1 MGSLRHGLV
10 IILTALL
17 AVPSWASTPVVG
29 TVQDSKSAVVRGTPL
44 VPGTTVFS
52 EDKIEVGSDG
62 RAQIAFSGG
71 AQLQLQASSEAKI
84 LPLDK
89 GGRLQVEIE
98 RGVARFRSTGQA
110 QLDAILADATIAPAN
125 GSAPAA
131 GYIAFLSPT
140 SAAIGAEKG
149 ALLITTAHDGASATI
164 PEGSTMSVR
173 IVSDDTGSGVQPAV
187 ATNKGKVILLGLLI
201 MGGVI
206 GAAVAANEIATGPK
220 TPTSPFRP

>member
-1 MGSLRHGLV
+1 MASVRHGLV

-29 TVQDSKSAVVRGTPL
+29 TVQDSKSAAVRGTPL
-44 VPGTTVFS
+44 VRGTTVFS
-52 EDKIEVGSDG
+52 EDKIEVGADG
-62 RAQIAFSGG
+62 RALIAFPGG

-89 GGRLQVEIE
+89 GGRMQVEIN
-98 RGVARFRSTGQA
+98 RGVARFRSSVQR
-110 QLDAILADATIAPAN
+110 QLDAVLADATIAAAN
-125 GSAPAA
+125 GSAA

-140 SAAIGAEKG
+140 SAAIGAESG
-149 ALLITTAHDGASATI
+149 ALVITTAHDGASATI

-173 IVSDDTGSGVQPAV
+173 IVSDDIGSGVQPAV
-187 ATNKGKVILLGLLI
+187 QTGKGKVILLGLLI

-206 GAAVAANEIATGPK
+206 AAAAAANIAATGPA

>member
-1 MGSLRHGLV
+1 MASLRHGLV

-29 TVQDSKSAVVRGTPL
+29 TVQDSSSAAVRGTPL

-52 EDKIEVGSDG
+52 EDKIEVGANG
-62 RAQIAFSGG
+62 RALIAFPGG

-84 LPLDK
+84 LPPDK

-98 RGVARFRSTGQA
+98 RGVARFRSSGQT
-110 QLDAILADATIAPAN
+110 QLDAVLADATIAPAD
-125 GSAPAA
+125 GSASA
-131 GYIAFLSPT
+131 GYIAFLSQT
-140 SAAIGAEKG
+140 SAAIGAEKD
-149 ALLITTAHDGASATI
+149 ALVITTAHDGASATI

-173 IVSDDTGSGVQPAV
+173 IVSDDTGSGVKPAV
-187 ATNKGKVILLGLLI
+187 QTGKGKVILLGLLI

-206 GAAVAANEIATGPK
+206 GAAVAANVAESGPK
-220 TPTSPFRP
+220 NPTSPFKP

>member
-1 MGSLRHGLV
+1 MASLRHVLV

-29 TVQDSKSAVVRGTPL
+29 TVQDSNSAAVRGTPL
-44 VPGTTVFS
+44 VPGTTVFT
-52 EDKIEVGSDG
+52 EDKIEVGADG
-62 RAQIAFSGG
+62 RALIAFPGG

-84 LPLDK
+84 LRPDK
-89 GGRLQVEIE
+89 DGRLRVEIG
-98 RGVARFRSTGQA
+98 RGIARFRSTGQT
-110 QLDAILADATIAPAN
+110 QLDAVLADATIAPAN
-125 GSAPAA
+125 GSAAA

-149 ALLITTAHDGASATI
+149 ALVITTAHDGASATI
-164 PEGSTMSVR
+164 AEGSTMSVR
-173 IVSDDTGSGVQPAV
+173 IVEDETGSGIQPAV
-187 ATNKGKVILLGLLI
+187 QSKRKVLLLGLLI

-206 GAAVAANEIATGPK
+206 GGAVGANVAESSPK

>member
-1 MGSLRHGLV
+1 MGSVRQGLV
-10 IILTALL
+10 IILAALL

-29 TVQDSKSAVVRGTPL
+29 TVQDSNSAAVRGTPL

-52 EDKIEVGSDG
+52 EDKIEVGADG
-62 RAQIAFSGG
+62 RALIVFPGG
-71 AQLQLQASSEAKI
+71 AQLQLQASSEARI
-84 LPLDK
+84 LRPDK
-89 GGRLQVEIE
+89 DGRVQVEIN

-110 QLDAILADATIAPAN
+110 QLDTVLADATITPAN
-125 GSAPAA
+125 GSAA

-149 ALLITTAHDGASATI
+149 ALVITTAHDGASATI

-187 ATNKGKVILLGLLI
+187 ATSKGKVILLGLLI
-201 MGGVI
+201 MSAVI
-206 GAAVAANEIATGPK
+206 GAAVAANEIATPPK